1 MTTDGGRK
9 SALSPLVNILTIYLP
24 FVNIQNRFF
33 PCVYAFFV
41 CHKAVFVLKYCLKWG
56 VKMESNQTFGEYLKQ
71 LRKKKGLTI
80 KKLAELAGFSPSY
93 LSRIERGERNIPN
106 ARLLKKLASPLNLT
120 PQQMMIAAGYL
131 NNEPDKSSL
140 YKEMKEDNGASSSWQ
155 EIIKD
160 PALQEALEEIG
171 PLSEDEKEGLLL
183 YLQAIK
189 LRRDKN
195 K

>member
-1 MTTDGGRK
+1 
-9 SALSPLVNILTIYLP
+9 
-24 FVNIQNRFF
+24 
-33 PCVYAFFV
+33 
-41 CHKAVFVLKYCLKWG
+41 
-56 VKMESNQTFGEYLKQ
+56 
-71 LRKKKGLTI
+71 
-80 KKLAELAGFSPSY
+80 
-93 LSRIERGERNIPN
+93 
-106 ARLLKKLASPLNLT
+106 
-120 PQQMMIAAGYL
+120 
-131 NNEPDKSSL
+131 
-140 YKEMKEDNGASSSWQ
+140 MKEDNGASSSWQ